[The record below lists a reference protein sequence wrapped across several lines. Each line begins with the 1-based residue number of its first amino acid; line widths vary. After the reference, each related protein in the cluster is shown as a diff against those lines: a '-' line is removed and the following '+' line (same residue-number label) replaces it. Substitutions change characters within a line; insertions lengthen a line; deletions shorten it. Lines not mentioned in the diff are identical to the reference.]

1 MFLSPSPTL
10 RMERITTALVRVAEG
25 LMEWTKQSLGDE
37 LKEATLRYRNAMAM
51 EDACYTGI
59 YEEVEAMKSELKN
72 LEEAVEALIKSIA
85 ARGTKNRVVDGEY
98 GETIKSLDMHQCG
111 KAIAGNIVVV
121 EHYSGKVSWAIAR
134 GAAGLLGIID
144 PFKKVEAFP
153 VQAFEGPGLKQIS
166 KSTNWAVKPYEGVV
180 QKYTVYTRTAL
191 KKSICFEDRPDFEAC
206 VKFSKQT
213 NVDNHKTLA
222 AVDVHTSSW
231 TSKTSKAAFMERK
244 LNKLKTRMSLRFY
257 DFAEAL
263 AKEQA
268 DRLKEISA
276 GLGAT
281 AKGAGK
287 LSKKLALLHRAAGR
301 ITAKAVKGTGKLV
314 ESREAMERAQFMTDT
329 DPRAGSA
336 IRQRW
341 CLTDDGEDMLVAR
354 DHDRLVALE
363 GLGVKPDFPA
373 VCRCKEQGM
382 STLDLDLEVLTD
394 GERYLPCVFDGHIA
408 TTTIL

>member
-1 MFLSPSPTL
+1 
-10 RMERITTALVRVAEG
+10 
-25 LMEWTKQSLGDE
+25 MEWTKQSLAE
-37 LKEATLRYRNAMAM
+37 VLKEATLRYRNAMAM
-51 EDACYTGI
+51 EDAFTTGI

-72 LEEAVEALIKSIA
+72 LEGDEEALIKSIA
-85 ARGTKNRVVDGEY
+85 ARGTKNRVVGYTY

-111 KAIAGNIVVV
+111 KAIEAVIVVV

-134 GAAGLLGIID
+134 DGDGLLGIID

-153 VQAFEGPGLKQIS
+153 VPGNEGPGLKQIS
-166 KSTNWAVKPYEGVV
+166 KSTNWAVKRAAGVV

-191 KKSICFEDRPDFEAC
+191 KKSKAFEDRPDFEAC

-213 NVDNHKTLA
+213 NAYDHKTLA

-231 TSKTSKAAFMERK
+231 TSKICLAAFMERK
-244 LNKLKTRMSLRFY
+244 LNKLKTRMSLLDN

-268 DRLKEISA
+268 DRLKEITSK
-276 GLGAT
+276 LGAT

-287 LSKKLALLHRAAGR
+287 LSKKLALRFYAAGR

-314 ESREAMERAQFMTDT
+314 GAGEAMERAQFMTDT
-329 DPRAGSA
+329 DPRAG
-336 IRQRW
+336 IHRRQRW

-354 DHDRLVALE
+354 ESRRLVALE

-373 VCRCKEQGM
+373 VCAIKEQGM

-394 GERYLPCVFDGHIA
+394 DHEYLPCVFDGHIA